1 MGLIYSHPEGYRD
14 MFQCLD
20 MLAAFFLILI
30 TYLTFA
36 FWMTLL
42 LPRLGLVIVGLFLYT
57 IMFEPFL
64 AVILENVPHVPD
76 FVRSI
81 GPFFP
86 IRSLYNLIPV
96 LFPKFLLMEIKDFV
110 PIKAALIALSWLVLN
125 LFLSHMI
132 LRRKDW

>member
-1 MGLIYSHPEGYRD
+1 

-81 GPFFP
+81 VPFFP

-96 LFPKFLLMEIKDFV
+96 PFPKFLLMEIKDFV